1 MSEAIKAIKRPA
13 IANVQAAL
21 KAYYSPDGYIGNQD
35 IKDMFGVAEATAKKL
50 RSKVEDAHI
59 EQNKPRFVPH
69 KVDAELAFEVWGIDI
84 QKLERNWK
92 KQQQLGILESEVR

>member
-21 KAYYSPDGYIGNQD
+21 KAYYSPDGYIGNQE
-35 IKDMFGVAEATAKKL
+35 IAAMFDVKEVTAKKL
-50 RSKVEDAHI
+50 RCKVEQAHL

-92 KQQQLGILESEVR
+92 KQQQLGISESEVR